1 MEDRADMRLEFIGPD
16 KAEEISEIAFPLFR
30 EVYSIVPSDVVE
42 GFLRKTQTPEAI
54 REQMENGLEY
64 AYIIHKGEKAGYVA
78 FGIDAEGMYLSKFY
92 LFNGYRRLGLGSWV
106 LDYVERRARELG
118 AERIHLDVNTDN
130 APAIAFY
137 GKHGFVMGENITF
150 MRAVM
155 TKDLR

>member
-1 MEDRADMRLEFIGPD
+1 MEDRADVRLEFIGPD

-30 EVYSIVPSDVVE
+30 EVYSNVPSDVVE

-64 AYIIHKGEKAGYVA
+64 AYIIHKGERAGYVA

-92 LFNGYRRLGLGSWV
+92 LFKGYRRLGLGSWV
-106 LDYVERRARELG
+106 MDYVERRARGLG
-118 AERIHLDVNTDN
+118 AGRIHLDVNTDN

>member
-1 MEDRADMRLEFIGPD
+1 MEPADTELEFLGPE
-16 KAEEISEIAFPLFR
+16 KAEEISAIAFPLFR
-30 EVYSIVPSDVVE
+30 EVYSNVPSDVVE

-64 AYIIHKGEKAGYVA
+64 AYILHKGKRAGYVA
-78 FGIDAEGMYLSKFY
+78 FGIDAGGMYLSKFY
-92 LFNGYRRLGLGSWV
+92 LFKEYRRLGLGSWV
-106 LDYVERRARELG
+106 LEYVERIAREQG
-118 AERIHLDVNTDN
+118 AGRIHLDVNTDN
-130 APAIAFY
+130 TPAIAFY

>member
-1 MEDRADMRLEFIGPD
+1 MDD
-16 KAEEISEIAFPLFR
+16 K
-30 EVYSIVPSDVVE
+30 
-42 GFLRKTQTPEAI
+42 
-54 REQMENGLEY
+54 
-64 AYIIHKGEKAGYVA
+64 
-78 FGIDAEGMYLSKFY
+78 GMYLSKFY
-92 LFNGYRRLGLGSWV
+92 LFKGYRRLGLGSLV
-106 LDYVERRARELG
+106 MDYVEHRAREQG